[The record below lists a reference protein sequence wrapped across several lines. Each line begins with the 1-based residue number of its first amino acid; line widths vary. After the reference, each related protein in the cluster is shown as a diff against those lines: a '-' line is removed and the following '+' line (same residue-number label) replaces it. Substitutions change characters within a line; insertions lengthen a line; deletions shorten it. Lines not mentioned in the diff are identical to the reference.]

1 LILARSLLFAVL
13 FYAWSLTLCVL
24 FLPALALPRGIVAWA
39 FKLWARGVIVL
50 LGVCCGIRIEVRGR
64 EHVPTGRALVAAKH
78 QCMFDVF
85 AEFLILPDS
94 CFVMRKELM
103 LIPFFGWYAWK
114 QRMVVIDRDG
124 GSAAL
129 RQMVRDGQDRLA
141 DERQLLIF
149 PEGHRGEPG
158 VAGDYQPGVA
168 GLYRDLGLP
177 AHLVATNSGLHWPA
191 HGILRRSGTI
201 VFEYLEP
208 LPAGMKRADFMRQMQ
223 ERIEA
228 ASNALLSPH
237 PTGEEIPAAAP
248 SRAASP

>member
-1 LILARSLLFAVL
+1 MILARSILFAFL
-13 FYAWSLTLCVL
+13 FYAWSLLMCVL
-24 FLPALALPRGIVAWA
+24 FLPSLVLPRAVVEFG
-39 FKLWARGVIVL
+39 FKLWARGVIWL
-50 LGVCCGIRIEVRGR
+50 LAVCCGIRVEVRGR

-85 AEFLILPDS
+85 AQFVVLPDS

-114 QRMVVIDRDG
+114 QKMVVIDRDG

-129 RQMVRDGQDRLA
+129 RKMVRDGQDRLA
-141 DERQLLIF
+141 EERQLLIF

-177 AHLVATNSGLHWPA
+177 AHLVATNSGVHWPA
-191 HGILRRSGTI
+191 HGFLRRPGVI

-228 ASNALLSPH
+228 ASIALL
-237 PTGEEIPAAAP
+237 EL
-248 SRAASP
+248 

>member
-1 LILARSLLFAVL
+1 MILARSLLFAGL
-13 FYAWSLTLCVL
+13 FYLWSLLLCVL
-24 FLPALALPRGIVAWA
+24 FLPALLAPRGVVAWA
-39 FKLWARGVIVL
+39 FKLWGRGVIFL
-50 LGVCCGIRIEVRGR
+50 LAACCGVRVEVRGR

-85 AEFLILPDS
+85 AQFVVLPDS

-129 RQMVRDGQDRLA
+129 RKMVRDGQDRLA
-141 DERQLLIF
+141 VERQLLIF

-158 VAGDYQPGVA
+158 KAGDYQPGVA

-177 AHLVATNSGLHWPA
+177 AHLVATNSGKHWPA
-191 HGILRRSGTI
+191 HGILRRPGTI

-228 ASNALLSPH
+228 ASNALL
-237 PTGEEIPAAAP
+237 EL
-248 SRAASP
+248 

>member
-1 LILARSLLFAVL
+1 
-13 FYAWSLTLCVL
+13 VL
-24 FLPALALPRGIVAWA
+24 FLPSLVLPRGVVK
-39 FKLWARGVIVL
+39 FGFRLWARGVIGL
-50 LGVCCGIRIEVRGR
+50 LAACCGVRVEIRGR
-64 EHVPTGRALVAAKH
+64 EYIPTGRALVAAKH

-85 AEFLILPDS
+85 AQFVVLPDS

-129 RQMVRDGQDRLA
+129 RKMVRDGQDRLA
-141 DERQLLIF
+141 EERQLLIF

-177 AHLVATNSGLHWPA
+177 AHLVATNSGMHWPA
-191 HGILRRSGTI
+191 HGILRRPGTI
-201 VFEYLEP
+201 IFEYLEP

-223 ERIEA
+223 ERIET
-228 ASNALLSPH
+228 ASNALLKH
-237 PTGEEIPAAAP
+237 
-248 SRAASP
+248 

>member
-1 LILARSLLFAVL
+1 MILARSILFAVL
-13 FYAWSLTLCVL
+13 FYLWSLLLCVI
-24 FLPALALPRGIVAWA
+24 FLPALLLPRGIVAWA
-39 FKLWARGVIVL
+39 FKFWARGVIVL
-50 LGVCCGIRIEVRGR
+50 LSVCCAIKVEIRGR
-64 EHVPTGRALVAAKH
+64 QHVPTGRALVAAKH

-85 AEFLILPDS
+85 AQFVALPDS

-103 LIPFFGWYAWK
+103 IIPFFGWYAWK

-124 GSAAL
+124 GSTAL

-141 DERQLLIF
+141 EDRQLLIF

-177 AHLVATNSGLHWPA
+177 AHLVATNSGVHWPA
-191 HGILRRSGTI
+191 HGILRRPGVI

-228 ASNALLSPH
+228 ASTALL
-237 PTGEEIPAAAP
+237 EL
-248 SRAASP
+248 

>member
-1 LILARSLLFAVL
+1 MILARSLLFALL

-50 LGVCCGIRIEVRGR
+50 LGVCCGIRVEVRGR

-85 AEFLILPDS
+85 AQFVVLPDS

-141 DERQLLIF
+141 EERQLLIF

-177 AHLVATNSGLHWPA
+177 AHLVATNSGMHWPA
-191 HGILRRSGTI
+191 HGILRRPGTI

-228 ASNALLSPH
+228 ASTALLPPH
-237 PTGEEIPAAAP
+237 P
-248 SRAASP
+248 